1 MSSCWTRQTRL
12 NSDYD
17 SDRCATQHRKAA
29 KTAMLT
35 APVNIATW
43 ERPGKGVIPAC
54 PGRRS
59 APRPPQDQDYPR
71 HLCRGANT
79 QHHFN
84 AKRVIPDYFP
94 NTITPPLPVS
104 LPQANTRATGAVNP
118 GTTS

>member
-1 MSSCWTRQTRL
+1 
-12 NSDYD
+12 
-17 SDRCATQHRKAA
+17 
-29 KTAMLT
+29 MLT

-84 AKRVIPDYFP
+84 AKRV
-94 NTITPPLPVS
+94 
-104 LPQANTRATGAVNP
+104 
-118 GTTS
+118 